1 MKTLNRKATV
11 TFLLIVCLTLVAT
24 SWLAQRVA
32 AVAKGTYDNVEQ
44 FANVLTLVQKHY
56 VDEVSTKTLI
66 DGAINGMLTSL
77 DAHSAYLTP
86 DLYKEL
92 QVDTRG
98 SFGGL
103 GIEITLRNGI
113 LTVVSPIE
121 DTPAFRAGVRPGD
134 QIIKIEN

>member
-1 MKTLNRKATV
+1 MAGKAAAP
-11 TFLLIVCLTLVAT
+11 F
-24 SWLAQRVA
+24 SLAQRVA
-32 AVAKGTYDNVEQ
+32 AVGKGTYENVEA

-56 VDEVSTKTLI
+56 VDDVTTQQLI

-113 LTVVSPIE
+113 LTVVSP
-121 DTPAFRAGVRPGD
+121 R
-134 QIIKIEN
+134 